1 MPLKTRISVWLLAA
15 GLGVTTCACRSHGV
29 DVTVQN
35 NASVPI
41 RNVEVDYPGAAF
53 GAPVI
58 VPGKS
63 YWYHIKPTGDG
74 EISLSFEMEN
84 GKTFH
89 QKGPTVHASDGGKMI
104 LIVELDASQQWRMR
118 AQALAQR

>member
-1 MPLKTRISVWLLAA
+1 MPLKTRIPVLLLATWLA
-15 GLGVTTCACRSHGV
+15 VTICACRSHGI

-53 GAPVI
+53 GAPTI

-74 EISLSFEMEN
+74 EVSLSFEMDN

-89 QKGPTVHASDGGKMI
+89 QKGPTVHASDRGKMI
-104 LIVELDASQQWRMR
+104 LIVEQDATQQWRIR
-118 AQALAQR
+118 AQVLTHR